1 MRVVRL
7 LLPMVFAAGV
17 TGTATAQLRSNRPQR
32 PTQSLPRL
40 MTANP
45 YAANSADSAAAVR
58 VGEGMRKRMED
69 VAGRWFLIITR
80 DQMNEALLQ
89 YAYPADA
96 VLPPTVAR
104 TLASQLQARF
114 LVTSTLARTE
124 VGRYAVQV
132 RAIGMNDRAGYAAS
146 LTQAPSTTP
155 EDFGKAAA
163 DALIGNFKALDDAKK
178 CWETQTTKPAD
189 AVASAAKALRDQ
201 PNQGLAEFCLGEISA
216 ARKAPRDTIVA
227 HFKAATMGDPQA
239 LEAWSKLAG
248 EYVAANDSANTV
260 KVYQEMLRVAPTNQP
275 LREQAFRLFLNYGQP
290 QAAKVVAEEGLAIDN
305 SNAELWDLKSNACLF
320 LEDFT
325 CAVDA
330 LEQAFA
336 VDSVRA
342 DSAFYNKISVAAA
355 QRPDTVRLLK
365 WAQRA
370 VRKYPNNATL
380 LEHLVTAY
388 SVAGPVDSSISAVK
402 RLYAVDSSDMR
413 PALKVIQQLAAEKR
427 WADVYELGA
436 YVERLGDAEMKQ
448 NYALLL
454 VNGAL
459 AKLQQQDNQDL
470 EGSADMA
477 RKAVGLSVPGGR
489 VALNANY
496 ILGLATVLQLP
507 KLDQPIMDSKSCEMA
522 QKSQKLRDE
531 AENAITIGAP
541 AIQDTNAV
549 QRYMQ
554 IATGFKPRIESQV
567 KAFCK

>member
-7 LLPMVFAAGV
+7 FLPILLAAGV
-17 TGTATAQLRSNRPQR
+17 TGTTSAQLRSNRPQR
-32 PTQSLPRL
+32 PTQNLPRL

-69 VAGRWFLIITR
+69 VAGKWFQVITR

-96 VLPPTVAR
+96 VLPPSVAR
-104 TLASQLQARF
+104 TLATQLQARF
-114 LVTSTLARTE
+114 LVTSNLARTE
-124 VGRYAVQV
+124 TGRYSVQI
-132 RAIGMNDRAGYAAS
+132 RAIGMNDRAGYSAT
-146 LTQAPSTTP
+146 LTQAPNTSP

-163 DALIGNFKALDDAKK
+163 DALAGNFKALDDAKK
-178 CWETQTTKPAD
+178 CWETQTAKPAD
-189 AVASAAKALRDQ
+189 AMASAAKALKDQ
-201 PNQGLAEFCLGEISA
+201 PNQGLAEFCLGEISS
-216 ARKAPRDTIVA
+216 ARKAPRDTVIA
-227 HFKAATMGDPQA
+227 HFKAATAGDPQA

-290 QAAKVVAEEGLAIDN
+290 QAAKIVAEEGLAIDN
-305 SNAELWDLKSNACLF
+305 TNAELWDLKSNACLF

-336 VDSVRA
+336 VDSARA

-355 QRPDTVRLLK
+355 QRPDTARLLK
-365 WAQRA
+365 WAERG
-370 VRKYPNNATL
+370 VKKYPGNGTL
-380 LEHLVTAY
+380 LDHLVTAY

-427 WADVYELGA
+427 WAEVDELGA

-470 EGSADMA
+470 EGAAAMA
-477 RKAVGLSVPGGR
+477 RKGVGLSVPGGR

-507 KLDQPIMDSKSCEMA
+507 KLDQPIMDNKSCEMA
-522 QKSQKLRDE
+522 QKAQKLRDE
-531 AENAITIGAP
+531 AETAITIGAP
-541 AIQDTNAV
+541 AIQDANAP
-549 QRYMQ
+549 QRYLQ
-554 IATGFKPRIESQV
+554 IAQGFKPRIESQV

>member
-1 MRVVRL
+1 MPVVRL
-7 LLPMVFAAGV
+7 LLSILFAAGL
-17 TGTATAQLRSNRPQR
+17 TGTATAQLRSNRPNR
-32 PTQSLPRL
+32 PTANLPRL

-69 VAGRWFLIITR
+69 IAGRWFTVITR

-104 TLASQLQARF
+104 TLATQLQARF
-114 LVTSTLARTE
+114 LVTSTLGRTE
-124 VGRYAVQV
+124 GGRYSVQV
-132 RAIGMNDRAGYAAS
+132 RASGMNDKAGYTAS
-146 LTQAPSTTP
+146 LSQPPNTTP

-163 DALIGNFKALDDAKK
+163 DALTNNFKAYEEAKK
-178 CWETQTTKPAD
+178 CWDTQTVKPAD
-189 AVASAAKALRDQ
+189 AVASASKALKDQ
-201 PNQGLAEFCLGEISA
+201 PNQGLAEFCLGEIAST
-216 ARKAPRDTIVA
+216 RKAPRDTLIL
-227 HFKAATMGDPQA
+227 HFKNATAGDPQS
-239 LEAWSKLAG
+239 LDAWSKLKD
-248 EYVAANDSANTV
+248 EYLAANDTANIIKT
-260 KVYQEMLRVAPTNQP
+260 YQEMLRVAPTNQQ
-275 LREQAFRLFLNYGQP
+275 LRDQAFRVFLQMGQP

-336 VDSVRA
+336 VDSARA
-342 DSAFYNKISVAAA
+342 DSLFYNKISVAAT
-355 QRPDTVRLLK
+355 QRPDTARLLK
-365 WAQRA
+365 WAQRGSN
-370 VRKYPNNATL
+370 KYPNSATML
-380 LEHLVTAY
+380 DHLVTAY
-388 SVAGPVDSSISAVK
+388 SYAGPVDSSISAVK

-427 WADVYELGA
+427 WAEVYDLGA

-459 AKLQQQDNQDL
+459 AKLQQPDNQDL
-470 EGSADMA
+470 EGSAEMA
-477 RKAVGLSVPGGR
+477 RKAVALSVPGGR

-507 KLDQPIMDSKSCEMA
+507 KLDQPIMDAKSCEMA

-531 AENAITIGAP
+531 AEAAITIGAP

>member
-40 MTANP
+40 MVANP
-45 YAANSADSAAAVR
+45 YAANSTDSAAAVR

-69 VAGRWFLIITR
+69 VAGRWYLAITR

-104 TLASQLQARF
+104 TLATQLQARF
-114 LVTSTLARTE
+114 LVTSALARTE
-124 VGRYAVQV
+124 GGRYALQV
-132 RAIGMNDRAGYAAS
+132 RAIGMNDRAGFTAS
-146 LTQAPSTTP
+146 LTQPPNTTP

-163 DALIGNFKALDDAKK
+163 DALAGNFKALDDAKK
-178 CWETQTTKPAD
+178 CWETQTTKPAE
-189 AVASAAKALRDQ
+189 ATAAAAKALRDQ
-201 PNQGLAEFCLGEISA
+201 PNQGLAEYCLGEIAA
-216 ARKAPRDTIVA
+216 ARKAPRDTIIA
-227 HFKAATMGDPQA
+227 HFKAATTGDPQA
-239 LEAWSKLAG
+239 LEAWAKLAG

-336 VDSVRA
+336 VDSARA

-365 WAQRA
+365 WAQRG
-370 VRKYPNNATL
+370 VRKYPNKATL

-427 WADVYELGA
+427 WADVSELGA

-470 EGSADMA
+470 EGAAEMA
-477 RKAVGLSVPGGR
+477 RKAVSLSVPGGR

-507 KLDQPIMDSKSCEMA
+507 KLDQPIMDAKSCEMA

-531 AENAITIGAP
+531 AETAITIGAP

>member
-7 LLPMVFAAGV
+7 LLPILFAAGL
-17 TGTATAQLRSNRPQR
+17 TGTATAQLRSNRPNR
-32 PTQSLPRL
+32 PTQNLPRL

-69 VAGRWFLIITR
+69 IAGRWFTVITR

-96 VLPPTVAR
+96 VLPPGVAR
-104 TLASQLQARF
+104 TLATQLQARF
-114 LVTSTLARTE
+114 LVTSTLSRTE
-124 VGRYAVQV
+124 GGRYAVQV
-132 RAIGMNDRAGYAAS
+132 RAIGMNDRAGYTAT
-146 LTQAPSTTP
+146 LTQAPNTTP

-163 DALIGNFKALDDAKK
+163 DALGNNFKALEDAKK
-178 CWETQTTKPAD
+178 CWDSQTAKPAD
-189 AVASAAKALRDQ
+189 AVAAAGKALRDQ
-201 PNQGLAEFCLGEISA
+201 PNQGLAEYCLGEISS
-216 ARKAPRDTIVA
+216 ARKAPRDTIIA
-227 HFKAATMGDPQA
+227 HFKAATTGDPQA

-290 QAAKVVAEEGLAIDN
+290 QAAKQVAEEGLAIDN

-336 VDSVRA
+336 VDSARA
-342 DSAFYNKISVAAA
+342 DSLFYNKISVAAT
-355 QRPDTVRLLK
+355 QRPDTARLLK
-365 WAQRA
+365 WAQRGA
-370 VRKYPNNATL
+370 KKYPNSATML
-380 LEHLVTAY
+380 DHLVTAY
-388 SVAGPVDSSISAVK
+388 SYAGPVDSSIASVK

-427 WADVYELGA
+427 WPEVEEMGA

-459 AKLQQQDNQDL
+459 AKLQQADNQDL
-470 EGSADMA
+470 EGAAAMA

-507 KLDQPIMDSKSCEMA
+507 KLDQPIMDAKSCEMA

-531 AENAITIGAP
+531 AESAITIGAP

-549 QRYMQ
+549 QRYLQ
-554 IATGFKPRIESQV
+554 IAQGFKPRIESQV